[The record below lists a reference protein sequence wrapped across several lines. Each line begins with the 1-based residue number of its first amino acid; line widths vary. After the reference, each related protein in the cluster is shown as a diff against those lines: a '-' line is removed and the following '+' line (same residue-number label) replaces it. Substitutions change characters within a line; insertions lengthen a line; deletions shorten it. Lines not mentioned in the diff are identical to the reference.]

1 MPSKEQPCIVGNQT
15 PRQTNP
21 GRAREGRNPLAPV
34 PRGDV
39 GEQSAPRSR
48 RRKQHPQKNSLLR
61 RKPKSPSE
69 QPRESARGCEPSRLP
84 IEADDL
90 RVGKVACPLGK
101 QVALRPT
108 KRNRRFRLVAPG
120 ADFFGVGACPP
131 EKKSLP
137 CRSRARKSK
146 GFQRNLRK
154 GGAEGNPSPPRPR
167 ESLREPQPSR
177 TSNQEDFRRK
187 SYPFPRGWQWRG
199 SLLPRPPHARSSAVI
214 KFPNDST

>member
-39 GEQSAPRSR
+39 GEQSAPRPC
-48 RRKQHPQKNSLLR
+48 RRKQRPQKNSLLR
-61 RKPKSPSE
+61 RKPKSPSD
-69 QPRESARGCEPSRLP
+69 QSRESARGCEPSRLP

-120 ADFFGVGACPP
+120 ADFFGAGACPLG
-131 EKKSLP
+131 EKIASL
-137 CRSRARKSK
+137 
-146 GFQRNLRK
+146 QI
-154 GGAEGNPSPPRPR
+154 PRPEIR
-167 ESLREPQPSR
+167 RISAESEKGWCGGKSVPSAPPGELERAAALSNFQSRGFPQEIVSF
-177 TSNQEDFRRK
+177 SE
-187 SYPFPRGWQWRG
+187 GWQ
-199 SLLPRPPHARSSAVI
+199 
-214 KFPNDST
+214 